1 MKAISRKQIGFRVRE
16 YVTDMKKANPNYPN
30 EVPHDV
36 IITEIMQRN
45 GWFTTITEPAEMIRE
60 EVERQFDKY
69 VRGKHE

>member
-36 IITEIMQRN
+36 IITEIMQAN
-45 GWFTTITEPAEMIRE
+45 AWFPDITEPAEIIRE
-60 EVERQFDKY
+60 EIERQFDMY
-69 VRGKHE
+69 VS